1 MKQIIYTN
9 YYLSKFQFFE
19 KISRFESL
27 KFVAPLRKKI
37 LFTQNGSYG
46 WKKYGVLRKSS
57 HYKRND
63 AIDLNRK
70 MKFYVLESP
79 SINYP

>member
-1 MKQIIYTN
+1 M
-9 YYLSKFQFFE
+9 
-19 KISRFESL
+19 
-27 KFVAPLRKKI
+27 VA
-37 LFTQNGSYG
+37 NGSDG
-46 WKKYGVLRKSS
+46 RNMGLFGKSS